1 MLTKKIETM
10 DEAYELKGIHFK
22 IFSNEG
28 HLINDK
34 YAPPN
39 FNNSKKN
46 DKNKGEIFWYY
57 RAQED

>member
-1 MLTKKIETM
+1 M

-39 FNNSKKN
+39 FNISKKN

-57 RAQED
+57 RAQEE